1 MSEQEGSPE
10 ATEPVGASQTPSEPS
25 TPSAEPTPAK
35 PKDWKSIGI
44 MAGFAVL
51 LIFGLWQTVSLS
63 MTRKKAA
70 ADLAA
75 AQKASAEALDEA
87 RRTGGEH
94 AAAALGAGIN
104 QMFLLRTQYPEISDR
119 TFRAICDELA
129 ATGYFDLSMITDSH
143 RRVIASSD
151 QKFVG
156 QTYDKPVTGTP
167 TTEKSEGKW
176 QVTAPVKSRD
186 ATLGAVILRLR

>member
-1 MSEQEGSPE
+1 MSEKK
-10 ATEPVGASQTPSEPS
+10 PS
-25 TPSAEPTPAK
+25 TQETTSPSAGEQAPPTNPSPAETAQK
-35 PKDWKSIGI
+35 PRDWKSIGI
-44 MAGFAVL
+44 LAGFAL
-51 LIFGLWQTVSLS
+51 LIVFGLWQTVSLS
-63 MTRKKAA
+63 VTRRR
-70 ADLAA
+70 A
-75 AQKASAEALDEA
+75 AQDLVAAEKSKAKGIDEA

-94 AAAALGAGIN
+94 AAAALGAGLN

-156 QTYDKPVTGTP
+156 TTYSKPVTGSP
-167 TTEKSEGKW
+167 TTEMMEGKW

-186 ATLGAVILRLR
+186 ATLGAVILRLK